1 MGHETNGNGRVRV
14 YCMVVMWRRWPKV
27 VVAVRDEGLGNKA
40 LYRYVMI
47 YQQQMHPSIGQV
59 NLSE

>member
-14 YCMVVMWRRWPKV
+14 FCTVMRRRWPKA

-47 YQQQMHPSIGQV
+47 YEQQMHPSIGQV